1 MSWDGTGW
9 YYGTGMGW
17 DGPAGLVRGRA
28 WTGRTADGRSVS
40 RGGGYSG
47 QTLHGWRS
55 SRSRSGKAP
64 YLPPSTTTPGCA
76 GGLGRAGLG
85 RVMIRPGGP
94 SSAPGAERAPPGGL
108 RQWGFGSIRVP
119 RAAIW
124 AWNWAAGGGVDH
136 SHPGLTRPRSPAAPH
151 PHRWTSCATAP
162 VRGGLALPRQHCA
175 WAAGGHDEQ
184 GLPAWLVPGESPAER
199 RQQPTPVVPVPFPP
213 RPCPALACA
222 RTNGD
227 VIRWPDA
234 MGWDGGC

>member
-1 MSWDGTGW
+1 MGLLGW
-9 YYGTGMGW
+9 CVEER
-17 DGPAGLVRGRA
+17 GL
-28 WTGRTADGRSVS
+28 DGRLTAAPCLAAAATVVK
-40 RGGGYSG
+40 RCMAGGPVGPG
-47 QTLHGWRS
+47 QARHT
-55 SRSRSGKAP
+55 

-124 AWNWAAGGGVDH
+124 AWNWAAGGGGDG
-136 SHPGLTRPRSPAAPH
+136 SQSPRLTRPPTLARRTALH
-151 PHRWTSCATAP
+151 PRRWTSCATAP